1 MGPAE
6 RGRLCAGPH
15 RPVPRR
21 GHRRADRLC
30 PVEEAAAARRRHRH
44 PGRRHHDR
52 GADRRVA
59 GGEPQVPG
67 EPRAERHLHHRRGAH
82 PSPGGADRGG
92 GGRRPR
98 RRPVRVREDLVRAP
112 GAGHGRRS
120 RDGPAQ
126 RGGHAH
132 PVHAGLRAV
141 GRLGLPGRCPHR
153 TAQRGHPDLRVHPHD
168 LGLRRRRPR
177 RLREHRRGDPRL
189 HCGRPGAEPARW
201 LRAPGLC
208 RGPPLHLD
216 VPRPGGPSGG
226 PARAQEQPAVT
237 TAQTS
242 PEVPKLLADRSLPK
256 LPGVYRQHQ
265 IIGVA
270 IFAVAAC
277 LILPR
282 VVTSLSDQSLMN
294 QWTAYSIAAIGFYWI
309 FGLAGRFAF
318 CQTFMMLLGGYIS
331 AWVTRELG
339 PQWFLL
345 GLVAAIAATAVFAA
359 LIGLAT
365 ARTGEFYFAIATLA
379 VTEVGLI
386 VFPKL
391 TSLTGAD
398 GQTIG
403 ILSLIHISEP
413 TR

>member
-1 MGPAE
+1 
-6 RGRLCAGPH
+6 
-15 RPVPRR
+15 
-21 GHRRADRLC
+21 
-30 PVEEAAAARRRHRH
+30 
-44 PGRRHHDR
+44 
-52 GADRRVA
+52 
-59 GGEPQVPG
+59 
-67 EPRAERHLHHRRGAH
+67 
-82 PSPGGADRGG
+82 
-92 GGRRPR
+92 
-98 RRPVRVREDLVRAP
+98 
-112 GAGHGRRS
+112 
-120 RDGPAQ
+120 
-126 RGGHAH
+126 
-132 PVHAGLRAV
+132 
-141 GRLGLPGRCPHR
+141 
-153 TAQRGHPDLRVHPHD
+153 
-168 LGLRRRRPR
+168 
-177 RLREHRRGDPRL
+177 
-189 HCGRPGAEPARW
+189 
-201 LRAPGLC
+201 
-208 RGPPLHLD
+208 
-216 VPRPGGPSGG
+216 
-226 PARAQEQPAVT
+226 VT

-403 ILSLIHISEP
+403 ISPPQIGGTVLLTGEDVFWLFIGLLTLVLVVAVLLERSPLRRDAIAARDNGPVARTAGVPVVKTQITLFALGSAAGGLSGAMIGHLTGTISTDSFGLSLSIGIFLMLLLGGSDSYWGPVLGAAFYVVIPQVLTSLQAYETIVYGGLLLVVVILLPHGLIGVGRSVMV
-413 TR
+413 TGRHLWQRRTAASS